1 MNGKSY
7 VIKGPHA
14 FLTWQTCQKCR
25 KRHRNWRIEIKATA
39 TVAKKTV
46 VKKAAP
52 RKYILLG
59 FSRILRERKLRAA
72 APQKHSLRSL
82 SEILN
87 ERKLREQ
94 ALWHQ

>member
-1 MNGKSY
+1 MSEVSEKTQELENGNQGNGSCCK
-7 VIKGPHA
+7 
-14 FLTWQTCQKCR
+14 
-25 KRHRNWRIEIKATA
+25 
-39 TVAKKTV
+39 KKTV
-46 VKKAAP
+46 MKKSAP
-52 RKYILLG
+52 RKHSLSSLFCILH
-59 FSRILRERKLRAA
+59 ERKLRAA

>member
-1 MNGKSY
+1 MKKS
-7 VIKGPHA
+7 
-14 FLTWQTCQKCR
+14 
-25 KRHRNWRIEIKATA
+25 
-39 TVAKKTV
+39 
-46 VKKAAP
+46 AP
-52 RKYILLG
+52 RKHSLSSLFCILH
-59 FSRILRERKLRAA
+59 ERKLRAA